1 MPPDLLVAFGQVVLT
16 LFALA
21 TLHDPA
27 TYINR
32 RWSLSAAAGLVL
44 IVVGLFML
52 SAPVSAA
59 VAAIAVVA
67 WLGVFA
73 IRGTQHGLC

>member
-1 MPPDLLVAFGQVVLT
+1 MSPDLLVAIGQVVLT

-21 TLHDPA
+21 TLRDPA

-59 VAAIAVVA
+59 GAAIGVVA

-73 IRGTQHGLC
+73 VRGERNV